1 MTVQRMPYELC
12 SSHDPN
18 SAIWHGGTGAWVNG
32 GKGNPDNLLEKVKK
46 LRNEASIDTKSDLDR
61 K

>member
-18 SAIWHGGTGAWVNG
+18 SLIWHGGTGAWIDG
-32 GKGNPDNLLEKVKK
+32 GKGNPDNLLDKVKK

-61 K
+61 